1 MTDRDTSQD
10 TSATQVDTTTADA
23 TDVTAQSA
31 SAEPAATAA
40 TDVAPET
47 ASDGTPASTANGTS
61 EAATEAASGASAN
74 GASEATPE
82 PAPEATSEA
91 TSEAT
96 PDGAP
101 EATSEGA
108 PDAASVGA
116 ADSATEAAPEAT
128 AEAAPETTP
137 ETVSD
142 GGSEA
147 PSEAAPEAT
156 TDATP
161 NAAPDAAPDAASD
174 AGSQTPP
181 EVTPE
186 ATADAAPDATPE
198 ATPDALSDSGPEAPS
213 EATPQA
219 TPDDTPEAV
228 SGAASDAGS
237 EATTDAARDATPEAV
252 SDGGSEAA
260 PEVTPEATADAAP
273 KAATPAP
280 PVATPAALAE
290 APVAEHHEPVPPPTA
305 AMPHTQPA
313 TAVPAAP
320 VAGTPVAEA
329 SANPGKW
336 GRVDADGTV
345 YVTTA
350 DGERAVGSWHAG
362 EPAEGLAHY
371 ARRFD
376 DVRTE
381 VELLVARLGAGS
393 GDPKHTLTNA
403 KHIKESL
410 TDAPLVG
417 DLTAL
422 SARLDQVLEQAQQA
436 VESVRH
442 ARDEARGQ
450 ALARKQEL
458 VAEVEKIAE
467 TSTQWKSAGDRLRA
481 ILDEWK
487 TIKGVDRKTDD
498 QLWKRFSK
506 ARDMFNRRRGSH
518 FADLDRQRGAAKER
532 KQELVKLAEEISD
545 SDDWGPTAARYR
557 DLMTE
562 WKAAGRAPKEA
573 DDALWQQFRA
583 AQDKF
588 FSRRSSVFNERDA
601 ELVENAKRK
610 EALIAEAEK
619 INPASDLD
627 AARAHLHR
635 IQEKWDEVGKVP
647 RERIRELEGKLRV
660 VEDKV
665 RNAADAQW
673 RRTDPEAEARAA
685 QFRERVEQFE
695 AQAAK
700 ARASGDKRRAEQA
713 EAQAAQWRE
722 WLTAA
727 ENAVA
732 SR

>member
-10 TSATQVDTTTADA
+10 TSQVDTTTDATETAADA
-23 TDVTAQSA
+23 TAQPV
-31 SAEPAATAA
+31 SAEPAASAA
-40 TDVAPET
+40 TDVAADPT
-47 ASDGTPASTANGTS
+47 SDGTPASTANGATAEAPASGTSEPAPDTTPDGPAEAAPEVAEEVAASEAASDGAADSTSGSEAATAPEASEAATAPEAEASADATAPEASAAADPSETAPATSADATATETAPEAES
-61 EAATEAASGASAN
+61 EAATEAAL
-74 GASEATPE
+74 EATATE
-82 PAPEATSEA
+82 TAPEA
-91 TSEAT
+91 
-96 PDGAP
+96 AP
-101 EATSEGA
+101 EASA
-108 PDAASVGA
+108 PEASGE
-116 ADSATEAAPEAT
+116 ATATETAPEAAPEAT
-128 AEAAPETTP
+128 APEASAAAAVPAAPH
-137 ETVSD
+137 
-142 GGSEA
+142 A
-147 PSEAAPEAT
+147 PH
-156 TDATP
+156 
-161 NAAPDAAPDAASD
+161 
-174 AGSQTPP
+174 
-181 EVTPE
+181 
-186 ATADAAPDATPE
+186 
-198 ATPDALSDSGPEAPS
+198 
-213 EATPQA
+213 
-219 TPDDTPEAV
+219 
-228 SGAASDAGS
+228 
-237 EATTDAARDATPEAV
+237 
-252 SDGGSEAA
+252 
-260 PEVTPEATADAAP
+260 
-273 KAATPAP
+273 ATPAP
-280 PVATPAALAE
+280 P
-290 APVAEHHEPVPPPTA
+290 AEHHEPVPPPTA

-320 VAGTPVAEA
+320 VSSTPVAEA

-345 YVTTA
+345 YVKTA

-410 TDAPLVG
+410 TDAALVG
-417 DLTAL
+417 DLEAL
-422 SARLDQVLEQAQQA
+422 ATRIDHVLERAQQA

-450 ALARKQEL
+450 AMARKQEL

-467 TSTQWKSAGDRLRA
+467 SSTQWKVAGDRLRA

-518 FADLDRQRGAAKER
+518 FADLDRQRAAAKER
-532 KQELVKLAEEISD
+532 KQELVTLAEEISD

-557 DLMTE
+557 ELMTE

-588 FSRRSSVFNERDA
+588 FSRRSAVFNERDA

-619 INPASDLD
+619 INPATDLD

-635 IQEKWDEVGKVP
+635 IQEKWDDVGKVP
-647 RERIRELEGKLRV
+647 RERIRELEGKLRA

-700 ARASGDKRRAEQA
+700 ARAAGDKRRAEQA

-722 WLTAA
+722 WLAAA